1 MKRRFYL
8 LIAMVLLLLVL
19 PAVAFAAQPKPPYV
33 SVRDW
38 TLPVMDLDPPP
49 IAQLSAWGINWKV
62 RRAAAVELG
71 YVYCEEGVCT
81 WVVEVTYRIT
91 KDDKYPQNLDL
102 AGKPYYMFTAGNC
115 SLQQFIQIRDRT
127 GMAVLST
134 SSVSQNVCITEVS
147 P

>member
-1 MKRRFYL
+1 MKTRFYL

-19 PAVAFAAQPKPPYV
+19 PAVAVAAPPRPPFV
-33 SVRDW
+33 TVRDW

-49 IAQLSAWGINWKV
+49 IGQLSAWDIDWKV
-62 RRAAAVELG
+62 PRAASVELG
-71 YVYCEEGVCT
+71 YQYCVEGVCT
-81 WVVEVTYRIT
+81 WVVEATYRIT
-91 KDDKYPQNLDL
+91 KDDKYPQNLEL

-127 GMAVLST
+127 GMAVLGI
-134 SSVSQNVCITEVS
+134 SSVPQNVCITEMG